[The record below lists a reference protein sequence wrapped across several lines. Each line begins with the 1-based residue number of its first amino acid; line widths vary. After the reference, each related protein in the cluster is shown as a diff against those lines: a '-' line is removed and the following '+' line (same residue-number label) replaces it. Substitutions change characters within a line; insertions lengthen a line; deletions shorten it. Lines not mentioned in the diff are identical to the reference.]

1 MDIQNAMAVFHL
13 YYVIIIKFQWSI
25 WVKKESKG
33 EKNPQ
38 HSQASFKRLLCS
50 ILFELEEGYELN
62 MSVQTEQE

>member
-13 YYVIIIKFQWSI
+13 YYVIIIIFQWSI

-33 EKNPQ
+33 EKKQRN
-38 HSQASFKRLLCS
+38 QASFKRLLCS
-50 ILFELEEGYELN
+50 ILLELEEEYELN